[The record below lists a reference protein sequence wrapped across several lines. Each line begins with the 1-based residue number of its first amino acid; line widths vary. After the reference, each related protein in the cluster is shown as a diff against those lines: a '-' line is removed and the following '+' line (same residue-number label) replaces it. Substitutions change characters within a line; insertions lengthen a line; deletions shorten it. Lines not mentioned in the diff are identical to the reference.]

1 MSVQKLF
8 IKLSNPFKSHHFEKF
23 PIKSAFIC
31 QQEKVITTYIN
42 THIHFALLLLQTVS
56 CKCNALYASELQ
68 RADPSFAI
76 RIHNFYH
83 QTKAQVNVFMSV
95 YQLQASTLTNYA
107 LSVVGQPAIGRCFH
121 SNCVNKHSSNNRLW
135 KKKKVSHSHTKKYY
149 LWKSSKLIIQTLM
162 IRESSTAGL
171 PAPTPISRAGEL
183 RAAAAAHTSQ
193 KGWNLCFLCLHC
205 ILLLSQPFYLALI
218 CVN

>member
-56 CKCNALYASELQ
+56 CKCNALCASELQ

-135 KKKKVSHSHTKKYY
+135 KKKKSLIHIQRNIIYERAVNSSYKHSWSGNQALQVFLHQPP
-149 LWKSSKLIIQTLM
+149 SAEP
-162 IRESSTAGL
+162 ESCGQLQQLT
-171 PAPTPISRAGEL
+171 PARRAG
-183 RAAAAAHTSQ
+183 TSVSCASIVFSYCHS
-193 KGWNLCFLCLHC
+193 LFISH
-205 ILLLSQPFYLALI
+205 
-218 CVN
+218 